1 MERLKYSFR
10 GIVVVSAA
18 VCWFFSAV
26 QPTLASTLIVILS
39 PTLTAVPT
47 SVYPGDPIEISG
59 SSFSQCERHAT
70 GPNVMVYWDG
80 SDWAQAT
87 AFHSG
92 FSVNSTVPS
101 DAPAG
106 SHQVTAAC
114 YDPASTVSSLP
125 LASADVRVLPGPG
138 LQLSSSQAAVGGS
151 VTAVGTGFGQC
162 PGKGLGDDVQLLWDA
177 APLGGP
183 VGLDGNGA
191 FSEDVTIPAAA
202 TAGTGHT
209 VAAECYDPAVGSVT
223 SGVLASQPFTVTP
236 PPSTS
241 SPPST
246 PPASPTTQVNSPTVT
261 PTGTVATPRYSPTVI
276 SGQSPTAAPGRWS
289 PVALATGVG
298 GGLAVVVV
306 LLAGLLAMHARARP
320 RNSPWVHQHLRTVA
334 RPLDTAPPNMRIHSR
349 PGAAPLSVG
358 LEPRPDRLG
367 DQQVKEI
374 PP

>member
-1 MERLKYSFR
+1 MERLRCSFC

-18 VCWFFSAV
+18 ICWFFSAV
-26 QPTLASTLIVILS
+26 QPAFASTLIVIPG
-39 PTLTAVPT
+39 PTLAAVPT

-70 GPNVMVYWDG
+70 GPNVVVYWDG
-80 SDWAQAT
+80 SDWVKAT

-92 FSVNSTVPS
+92 FSVNATVPS

-114 YDPASTVSSLP
+114 YDPAGTVPSLT
-125 LASADVRVLPGPG
+125 LGSADVQVLPGPG
-138 LQLSSSQAAVGGS
+138 LQLSSSQAAAGGS
-151 VTAVGTGFGQC
+151 VTAAGTGFGQC

-183 VGLDGNGA
+183 AGLDGNGA

-209 VAAECYDPAVGSVT
+209 IAAECYDPTAGSVT
-223 SGVLASQPFTVTP
+223 SDILASQPFTVTP
-236 PPSTS
+236 PTSTN

-246 PPASPTTQVNSPTVT
+246 PPTSHTTPVSSPTVT
-261 PTGTVATPRYSPTVI
+261 PTGTVAAPTDSPTVI

-289 PVALATGVG
+289 PVALATGFG

-306 LLAGLLAMHARARP
+306 LLAGLLAMHARTRP

-334 RPLDTAPPNMRIHSR
+334 RPLDTASPNMRIHSR
-349 PGAAPLSVG
+349 PGAASLSVG